1 MRALV
6 DALCSEATAGR
17 APGTPEGEAARA
29 VVIAALR
36 AAGLDPY
43 EQPVPGCG
51 GANVLA
57 TLPGDVDR
65 WVLIA
70 AHYDHLGR
78 RGDQVYWGA
87 DDNAAAVAILVE
99 VAASLA
105 RSRAAG
111 RGVVIAAFDSEEP
124 PYYLTEAMGSI
135 HYAANPAV
143 PLERTDMMVCM
154 DLVGH
159 ALGAPGTPPAVRQT
173 VFALGAEKSAGTG
186 DLIADIDVDGVI
198 VRPADVDLVPPL
210 SDYHAFRQ
218 REVPFLF
225 LTNGRSPVYHTPQD
239 TPDKLDFEKMA
250 ATARWLEAF
259 VRGACEREE
268 RDRPVPYERRRDDR
282 STLLSL
288 IAVLD
293 ELAEQSEDAV
303 AAREMAREL
312 LRACTIDGTLPPA
325 RTAEVTTLALG
336 LEQAV
341 G

>member
-17 APGTPEGEAARA
+17 APGTPEGRAARA
-29 VVIAALR
+29 EVITALR

-78 RGDQVYWGA
+78 DGDQVFWGA

-99 VAASLA
+99 VAGALA
-105 RSRAAG
+105 RQRAAG
-111 RGVVIAAFDSEEP
+111 RGVVIAAFDAEEP
-124 PYYLTEAMGSI
+124 PYYLSPAMGSV
-135 HYAANPAV
+135 HYAGHPAV
-143 PLERTDMMVCM
+143 PLERTDMMICM

-159 ALGAPGTPPAVRQT
+159 AMGADEIPAPVRQT
-173 VFALGAEKSAGTG
+173 VFALGAEKSEGTSALVG
-186 DLIADIDVDGVI
+186 DIDVDGVA

-210 SDYHAFRQ
+210 SDYYAFRQ
-218 REVPFLF
+218 RQVPFLF
-225 LTNGRSPVYHTPQD
+225 LSAGRSRIYHTPED
-239 TPDKLDFEKMA
+239 TPDKLDFAKMA
-250 ATARWLEAF
+250 ATARWLETF
-259 VRGACEREE
+259 VRRCCERD
-268 RDRPVPYERRRDDR
+268 DRIEYRRRRDDR

-293 ELAEQSEDAV
+293 ELAEMSDDAAV
-303 AAREMAREL
+303 ARQMARQL
-312 LRACTIDGTLPPA
+312 LAACDAGGALPEERAADV
-325 RTAEVTTLALG
+325 TALALG
-336 LEQAV
+336 LEQAL